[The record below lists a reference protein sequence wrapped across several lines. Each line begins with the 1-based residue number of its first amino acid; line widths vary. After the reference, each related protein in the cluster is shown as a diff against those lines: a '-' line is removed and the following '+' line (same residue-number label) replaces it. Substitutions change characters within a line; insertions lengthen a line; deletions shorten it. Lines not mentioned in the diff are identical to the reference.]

1 MSLQEQPVVIEATN
15 KPQVIGT
22 SVRLTLDQDSLKKAG
37 IDPEDPETVPDEM
50 TMQYHKGGQRD
61 GELVIDLKEAA
72 TDAQ

>member
-15 KPQVIGT
+15 KPQIIGT
-22 SVRLTLDQDSLKKAG
+22 SIRITLDQDSLKKAG
-37 IDPEDPETVPDEM
+37 IDVNDPETVPDEM

-72 TDAQ
+72 PDDQ